1 MEEFLTARRRAGEG
15 LGGGDGAAE
24 EIEAAAGLG
33 RRWILSAAARVGE
46 GEGEDVGGKG
56 AAAGVLG
63 RFYRARRGEGVM
75 AGQWPSMDDGGGRF

>member
-1 MEEFLTARRRAGEG
+1 
-15 LGGGDGAAE
+15 
-24 EIEAAAGLG
+24 
-33 RRWILSAAARVGE
+33 VGE

-63 RFYRARRGEGVM
+63 RFYRVRRGEGVM